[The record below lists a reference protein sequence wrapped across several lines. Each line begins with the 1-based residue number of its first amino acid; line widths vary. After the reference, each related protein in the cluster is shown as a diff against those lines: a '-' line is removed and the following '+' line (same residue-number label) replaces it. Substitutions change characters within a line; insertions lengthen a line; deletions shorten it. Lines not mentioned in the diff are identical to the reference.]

1 MRTNNIWLI
10 LLCCLV
16 LTGCVKTKILDDVEL
31 IMTYGFDWDPA
42 TEKYKGIAVAPVY
55 GRSEQAELGENIRYT
70 GEAKTLQEINSFI
83 QTEAPFQVEVGN
95 ILAILFSEDLV
106 TNGVEEIIHA
116 INEAPDIG
124 RDINVAI
131 TQGDTET
138 LLKTEYKMELTLS
151 RFIEKLIENNSKSN
165 IPKMNLHQFNYR
177 LIGDGMDPFLPI
189 LEQSETSIDIAALGM
204 MKDDKLVH
212 RIPYEQFFIFKL
224 LYQDCEDHTYEFEWE
239 EKSETIAISSIRSTR
254 SIHWKSKNEVVIK
267 ADIIGTLTESKK
279 EGVKTFAK
287 KKELEQAVSKKLK
300 EESKQLIQTF
310 QELEI
315 DPLMVG
321 ASAKSKFRDWNRKE
335 WESQYPEIT
344 ITPDISFE
352 LDLSNIVQ

>member
-1 MRTNNIWLI
+1 MRTNNGWLI

-31 IMTYGFDWDPA
+31 IMTFGFDWDP
-42 TEKYKGIAVAPVY
+42 TSENYKGTAVAPVY
-55 GRSEQAELGENIRYT
+55 GQNEQSELGENIRYT
-70 GEAKTLQEINSFI
+70 GEAKTFQDINSFI

-95 ILAILFSEDLV
+95 IVNIVFGEDLAKK
-106 TNGVEEIIHA
+106 GVEEIIYG
-116 INEAPDIG
+116 INEIPDLG

-131 TQGDTET
+131 VQGDAET
-138 LLKTEYKMELTLS
+138 LLKTDYRMELTLS
-151 RFIEKLIENNSKSN
+151 RFIEKLILNNSKSN

-189 LEQSETSIDIAALGM
+189 LRQSETSIDIVTLGM

-212 RIPYEQFFIFKL
+212 QIPYEQFFTFKL
-224 LYQDCEDHTYEFEWE
+224 LYEDCEDHTYEFEWE
-239 EKSETIAISSIRSTR
+239 EKNKTVAISSIRSTR
-254 SIHWKSKNEVVIK
+254 SLHWKSKNEVVIK

-279 EGVKTFAK
+279 GEIQSFAA
-287 KKELEQAVSKKLK
+287 KKELEQAVEKKL
-300 EESKQLIQTF
+300 EEEANQLIQTF
-310 QELEI
+310 QDLEI

-321 ASAKSKFRDWNRKE
+321 ASARSKFRDWNRKE